1 MNSSRSCTPQ
11 WHLDVNTP
19 IRIDGEREFIAFAA
33 LISTSIALS
42 IDMVL
47 PAFADLRS
55 SFGMEP
61 TSNLPG
67 LTITCIFVGMAIG
80 MPFFGPLAD
89 TYGRI
94 PVLRAGIAL
103 FALGALGST
112 LAPNLGSLLASRV
125 LWGIGCA
132 APRTISQAMVRDKF
146 EGDDMARVMAIVQT
160 IFFVGPVLA
169 PVIGDLLVRA
179 GGSWR
184 LTQLFGLAIAMVVW
198 LWSFRITE
206 SLDSANKR
214 DLSFSGTKEGLRV
227 VWGNRVTI
235 GYALT
240 LLFSGGAF
248 YSFLSSSE
256 LIISEVFE
264 KPTWFVPYFSITMG
278 VMAAVALTG
287 SRVVGRIGARRLGH
301 GALAFQLGVSFLM
314 LALALSTDGVPPV
327 GLWMVLM
334 TAQIAAMVVM
344 MPTMT
349 TLALEPME
357 ALAGTAAS
365 TIGFITLAIGALL
378 GAIVDRQ
385 ITSTVTPLAVGYALY
400 TSLAVVVVLTMLRKT
415 IPNS

>member
-1 MNSSRSCTPQ
+1 MKHPVRVQ
-11 WHLDVNTP
+11 GD
-19 IRIDGEREFIAFAA
+19 REFIAFTA
-33 LISTSIALS
+33 LLTSAIALS
-42 IDMVL
+42 IDMLL

-80 MPFFGPLAD
+80 MPVYGPLSD

-112 LAPNLGSLLASRV
+112 LAPNLGFLLVSRV

-132 APRTISQAMVRDKF
+132 APRTISQAMIRDRF

-160 IFFVGPVLA
+160 IFFAGPVLA
-169 PVIGDLLVRA
+169 PVIGDLLVRG

-184 LTQLFGLAIAMVVW
+184 LTMLFGLLIAIIIWVW
-198 LWSFRITE
+198 SLRITE
-206 SLDSANKR
+206 SLDTANRR
-214 DLSFSGTKEGLRV
+214 DLSFSATKQGLTV
-227 VWGNRVTI
+227 VFKSRVTI

-256 LIISEVFE
+256 LIISEIFQ

-287 SRVVGRIGARRLGH
+287 SRLVGRIGARRLGH
-301 GALAFQLGVSFLM
+301 SALAFQLAVSLLM
-314 LALALSTDGVPPV
+314 LILALSTGGVPPV
-327 GLWMVLM
+327 GAWMVLM

-349 TLALEPME
+349 TMALEPME

-365 TIGFITLAIGALL
+365 TIGFITLAVGALL
-378 GAIVDRQ
+378 GAIIDRQ

-400 TSLAVVVVLTMLRKT
+400 TSLAVVVVVTMVRK
-415 IPNS
+415 NNAEHLNLQ

>member
-1 MNSSRSCTPQ
+1 MNSNRSCTPQ

-132 APRTISQAMVRDKF
+132 APRTISQAMIRDKF

-160 IFFVGPVLA
+160 IFFAGPVLA

-184 LTQLFGLAIAMVVW
+184 LTQLFGLAIAIVVW

-349 TLALEPME
+349 TLALEPMG

-400 TSLAVVVVLTMLRKT
+400 TSLAVVVVLTMVRKT

>member
-1 MNSSRSCTPQ
+1 MSSNRSCTPQ

-132 APRTISQAMVRDKF
+132 APRTISQAMIRDKF

-160 IFFVGPVLA
+160 IFFAGPVLA

-184 LTQLFGLAIAMVVW
+184 LTQLFGLAIAIVVW

-349 TLALEPME
+349 TLALEPMG

-400 TSLAVVVVLTMLRKT
+400 TSLAVVVVLTMVRKT

>member
-1 MNSSRSCTPQ
+1 MKA
-11 WHLDVNTP
+11 P
-19 IRIDGEREFIAFAA
+19 IRIQVEREFIAFTA
-33 LISTSIALS
+33 LLSTAIALS

-132 APRTISQAMVRDKF
+132 APRTISQAMIRDKF

-160 IFFVGPVLA
+160 IFFAGPVLA
-169 PVIGDLLVRA
+169 PVIGDLLVRT

-184 LTQLFGLAIAMVVW
+184 LTMLFGLAIAIVIW

-214 DLSFSGTKEGLRV
+214 DLSFSETKQGLRV

-256 LIISEVFE
+256 LIISEVFK

-287 SRVVGRIGARRLGH
+287 SRVVVRIGARRLGH
-301 GALAFQLGVSFLM
+301 SALAFQLGVSFLM

-357 ALAGTAAS
+357 TLAGTAAS
-365 TIGFITLAIGALL
+365 TIGFITLAFGAVL

-400 TSLAVVVVLTMLRKT
+400 TSLAVVVVLTMVRKN
-415 IPNS
+415 NSEHCNPG

>member
-1 MNSSRSCTPQ
+1 VTDSVRLQ
-11 WHLDVNTP
+11 
-19 IRIDGEREFIAFAA
+19 GEREFIAFTA
-33 LISTSIALS
+33 LLTSAIALS
-42 IDMVL
+42 IDMLL

-55 SFGMEP
+55 AFGMEP

-80 MPFFGPLAD
+80 MPIYGPLAD

-94 PVLRAGIAL
+94 PVIRGGIAL

-112 LAPNLGSLLASRV
+112 LAPNLGFLLASRV

-132 APRTISQAMVRDKF
+132 APRTISQAMIRDKF

-160 IFFVGPVLA
+160 IFFAGPVVA
-169 PVIGDLLVRA
+169 PVLGDLLVRG

-184 LTQLFGLAIAMVVW
+184 LTMLFGLVIAVVIW
-198 LWSFRITE
+198 VWSFRIPE
-206 SLDSANKR
+206 SLDSANQR
-214 DLSFSGTKEGLRV
+214 DLSFSGTKQGLRV
-227 VWGNRVTI
+227 VFENRTTI

-256 LIISEVFE
+256 LIISEIFK

-301 GALAFQLGVSFLM
+301 GALAFQMGVSLLM
-314 LALALSTDGVPPV
+314 LTLALSTDGVPPV

-349 TLALEPME
+349 TMALEPMG

-378 GAIVDRQ
+378 GAIIDRQ
-385 ITSTVTPLAVGYALY
+385 ITSTVTPLAIGYALY
-400 TSLAVVVVLTMLRKT
+400 TSLAVVVVLTMVRKDT
-415 IPNS
+415 SERLNPG

>member
-1 MNSSRSCTPQ
+1 MKHPVRVQ
-11 WHLDVNTP
+11 GD
-19 IRIDGEREFIAFAA
+19 REFIAFTA
-33 LISTSIALS
+33 LLTSAIALS
-42 IDMVL
+42 IDMLL

-80 MPFFGPLAD
+80 MPVYGPLSD

-112 LAPNLGSLLASRV
+112 LAPNLGFLLVSRV

-132 APRTISQAMVRDKF
+132 APRTISQAMIRDRF

-160 IFFVGPVLA
+160 IFFAGPVLA
-169 PVIGDLLVRA
+169 PVIGDLLVRG

-184 LTQLFGLAIAMVVW
+184 LTMLFGLLIAIIIW
-198 LWSFRITE
+198 GWSLRITE
-206 SLDSANKR
+206 SLDTANRR
-214 DLSFSGTKEGLRV
+214 DLSFSATKQGLTV
-227 VWGNRVTI
+227 VFKSRVTI

-256 LIISEVFE
+256 LIISEIFQ

-287 SRVVGRIGARRLGH
+287 SRLVGRIGARRLGH
-301 GALAFQLGVSFLM
+301 SALAFQLTVSLLM
-314 LALALSTDGVPPV
+314 LILALSTGGVPPV
-327 GLWMVLM
+327 GAWMVLM

-349 TLALEPME
+349 TMALEPME

-365 TIGFITLAIGALL
+365 TIGFITLAVGALL
-378 GAIVDRQ
+378 GAIIDRQ
-385 ITSTVTPLAVGYALY
+385 INSTVTPLAVGYALY
-400 TSLAVVVVLTMLRKT
+400 TSLAVVVVLTMVRK
-415 IPNS
+415 NNAEHLNLQ

>member
-1 MNSSRSCTPQ
+1 MKASDR
-11 WHLDVNTP
+11 VA
-19 IRIDGEREFIAFAA
+19 GEREFIAFTA
-33 LISTSIALS
+33 LLTSAIALS
-42 IDMVL
+42 IDMLL

-80 MPFFGPLAD
+80 MPIYGPMAD

-112 LAPNLGSLLASRV
+112 LAPNLIFLLASRV

-132 APRTISQAMVRDKF
+132 APRTISQAMIRDKF

-160 IFFVGPVLA
+160 IFFAGPVLA
-169 PVIGDLLVRA
+169 PVIGNLLVQA

-184 LTQLFGLAIAMVVW
+184 LTMLFGLGIAIVIW

-206 SLDSANKR
+206 SLDSANQR
-214 DLSFSGTKEGLRV
+214 DLSFSATKQGLKV
-227 VWGNRVTI
+227 VFQNRLTI
-235 GYALT
+235 GYAIT

-256 LIISEVFE
+256 LIIGEIFK

-301 GALAFQLGVSFLM
+301 GALAFQLGASLLM
-314 LALALSTDGVPPV
+314 LILALSTDGVPPV
-327 GLWMVLM
+327 GLWMVVM

-349 TLALEPME
+349 TLALEPMG

-378 GAIVDRQ
+378 GAIIDRQ
-385 ITSTVTPLAVGYALY
+385 ITSTVTPLAIGYALY
-400 TSLAVVVVLTMLRKT
+400 TSLAVVVVLTMVRKNN
-415 IPNS
+415 PDHLNPG